1 MNTQA
6 KRSDLFSL
14 FNFSPVAIAL
24 AACLNV
30 SAVYADEN
38 TADESSTTQDQAM
51 EEVVVKASRLK
62 GTASAVMQERKNQ
75 AFIADILGSEQI
87 SRTGDSDAAA
97 ALRRIT
103 GITLVDGKFIYVRGL
118 GERFSSTQLNGA
130 SVPSPD
136 PTRTVIPLDLFPS
149 SIIESLSVQKSYS
162 ATMPAHFA
170 GGNVDVRLK
179 SIPSDFVFNIQ
190 GKLGGNSNNFDDGLT
205 YNGGDDDWYGVDDGT
220 RAAPAALKKIWSSHS
235 PLNDLSQQDNREI
248 AAQINRD
255 YDPSKASIHPNT
267 GLDITLGNRYDFDD
281 FRFGFLAAASYD
293 NKWQVSEGYEGQDF
307 SQDSEGGDWSLL
319 RGFDDIQTTEHTV
332 RFSGMLNVGLE
343 FLREHRIE
351 FNSLILHDTRDEIR
365 DKLGNSINVTV
376 SDGLKIRD
384 SEVIYEER
392 EMIANQIRGT
402 HNFSQLMNLG
412 VDWFYS
418 DARSNR
424 YAPGNI
430 TTRYIIADGANGQPE
445 DGIFDIVNESSLRN
459 ANTSSRYSFQ
469 NLNDQVENYGFTFSL
484 PLNLGSNFANTEVEF
499 KAGGNFV
506 NKSRDAFARR
516 IDINTLAFSTT
527 GTDGLGF
534 TGHQMNNI
542 LTDDVMLNQ
551 PLNGKENI
559 IRDTSVAGDDYLSG
573 QMIDAYF
580 GQVDLFF
587 AEQWRVTAGLRYEY
601 FRQVVAPLDPA
612 TGMFD
617 LSAQPTVEDLEKLSF
632 QDDDLFGAFALTYE
646 LDATMQFRASFAQTT
661 IRPDIREVA
670 PATYI
675 DPLTG
680 FPIGGTPS
688 VTSTSINNYDVRWEW
703 YLETGENLSVGMF
716 YKDMDQPIEA
726 VQSPSQ
732 DGPALIRIANAED
745 GYVYGVEVEFLKDFA
760 FLSDSIGRFAEDFFL
775 SGNFTISESE
785 ISIDTQ
791 KVVEQTGVSTTIT
804 NPTRAMTGHSP
815 WVVNMNLGWDAANG
829 NHSATLAY
837 NVFAERI
844 IIPGIDGIDD
854 AYEQPFHSLD
864 FVYSYFP
871 TYSSTVKFKVQNILD
886 QSKKLEFEDTLL
898 RSQTKGIAFE
908 VALKWEF

>member
-1 MNTQA
+1 MKT
-6 KRSDLFSL
+6 KFKL
-14 FNFSPVAIAL
+14 SPLAVATMIFTSSCGLSTAY
-24 AACLNV
+24 AASEND
-30 SAVYADEN
+30 DE
-38 TADESSTTQDQAM
+38 AQAM

-75 AFIADILGSEQI
+75 AFIADILGAEQI
-87 SRTGDSDAAA
+87 ARTGDSDAAA

-103 GITLVDGKFIYVRGL
+103 GITLVDGKYIYVRGL

-130 SVPSPD
+130 AVPSPD

-190 GKLGGNSNNFDDGLT
+190 GKLGGNSNNYDDGLT
-205 YNGGDDDWYGVDDGT
+205 YNGGNDDWYGVDDGT
-220 RAAPAALKKIWSSHS
+220 RAAPAALQKLWQSHS
-235 PLNDLSQQDNREI
+235 SLNELSQQDNRII
-248 AAQINRD
+248 AAEMNRD
-255 YDPSKASIHPNT
+255 YDPSKTSIDPNT
-267 GLDITLGNRYDFDD
+267 GLDMTLGNRYDFND
-281 FRFGFLAAASYD
+281 FRFGFLAAISYD
-293 NKWQVSEGYEGQDF
+293 NKWQVSTGYEGQDF
-307 SQDSEGGDWSLL
+307 TYQGDKESKDGKWSLL
-319 RGFDDIQTTEHTV
+319 RGFDDIQSTEHTV
-332 RFSGMLNVGLE
+332 RFSGMLNLGLE
-343 FLREHRIE
+343 FMREHRID
-351 FNSLILHDTRDEIR
+351 FSSLILHDTRDEIR
-365 DKLGNSINVTV
+365 DKLGNSNNVTV

-384 SEVIYEER
+384 SQVIYEER

-402 HNFSQLMNLG
+402 HNFSQFMNIGL
-412 VDWFYS
+412 DWFYS

-430 TTRYIIADGANGQPE
+430 STRYIIADGSNGQPE
-445 DGIFDIVNESSLRN
+445 DGIFDAINESSLRN
-459 ANTSSRYSFQ
+459 ATTASRYSFQ
-469 NLNDQVENYGFTFSL
+469 DLNDQVENYGFTFSIPFTIDDIEIEL
-484 PLNLGSNFANTEVEF
+484 KT
-499 KAGGNFV
+499 GGNFV
-506 NKSRDAFARR
+506 NKSRDSFARR
-516 IDINTLAFSTT
+516 IDINTLAFNSL
-527 GTDGLGF
+527 GSDGLDL
-534 TGHQMNNI
+534 TGYQMNNI

-551 PLNGKENI
+551 PLNSKENI

-580 GQVDLFF
+580 GQVDFF
-587 AEQWRVTAGLRYEY
+587 IAQQWRITAGLRYED

-617 LSAQPTVEDLEKLSF
+617 LPAQPTVEDLEKLSF
-632 QDDDLFGAFALTYE
+632 QDDDLFGALALTYE

-688 VTSTSINNYDVRWEW
+688 VTSTSINNYDLRWEW
-703 YLETGENLSVGMF
+703 YLETGENLSVGLF

-760 FLSDSIGRFAEDFFL
+760 FLSSTIGNFAENFFL
-775 SGNFTISESE
+775 SGNFTVSESE
-785 ISIDTQ
+785 INIDTQ
-791 KVVEQTGVSTTIT
+791 NIVEQTGVSTTIT

-815 WVVNMNLGWDAANG
+815 WVVNMNLGWDADNG

-871 TYSSTVKFKVQNILD
+871 TYSSTVKFKVQNILN
-886 QSKKLEFEDTLL
+886 QSKELKFEDTLL
-898 RSQTKGIAFE
+898 RSQTKGIGFE
-908 VALKWEF
+908 VDYKWEF